1 MGPVRE
7 RQTAVNRVPNGLPQQ
22 LRTDVERAGY
32 YPELIC
38 DVLDVALAGEE
49 VRHFLVHPETTF
61 DHDSVRRHVT
71 VLVLTERRL
80 IIVHAADHSQDPHGN
95 EEVATATSESITL
108 GFVRGIMLTHV
119 VSDPRNYVPGSLG
132 REVTLTLGWGTVSRI
147 DLLPATCGDPACEA
161 DHGFEGSIASD
172 DLVLRISADADGAQ
186 SLGQAKDFAAALS
199 ARIGH

>member
-1 MGPVRE
+1 MTPRSNLPT
-7 RQTAVNRVPNGLPQQ
+7 RPSLPAHLLTAI
-22 LRTDVERAGY
+22 ERAGY
-32 YPELIC
+32 YPALVA
-38 DVLDVALAGEE
+38 DVVAEALVTDG
-49 VRHFLVHPETTF
+49 VLSYVVHPETTF

-80 IIVHAADHSQDPHGN
+80 IIVHADDHSQDPHGN
-95 EEVATATSESITL
+95 EEVATATSESIPL